1 VWRFKFMDS
10 KEKEQIIQSLSK
22 GNSSALR
29 QLYDKY
35 APSVYRFAFSILRN
49 SHDSEEITQM
59 VFIKIW
65 DIRNTLRDDTNLT
78 SFLLTI
84 TKNSSYNFL
93 KHKYKEKLMFEKLEL
108 SLKDKTPEL
117 IDHSLIEKDLND
129 ILSRLIE
136 QLPPRRREVFVLSRF
151 SGLSYKEIAAKLEIS
166 ENTVDTQMRKA
177 LQFIKENLTNEIS
190 ISIFITIF
198 IKIL

>member
-1 VWRFKFMDS
+1 M
-10 KEKEQIIQSLSK
+10 

-29 QLYDKY
+29 QLYDTY
-35 APSVYRFAFSILRN
+35 APTVYRFVFSVFRN

-65 DIRNTLRDDTNLT
+65 DIRSTLRDDTNLL

-84 TKNSSYNFL
+84 AKNSSYNFL
-93 KHKYKEKLMFEKLEL
+93 KHKYKEKLMFEKMEL
-108 SLKDKTPEL
+108 TLKDKTSEL
-117 IDHSLIEKDLND
+117 VDNSLIEKDLNVL
-129 ILSRLIE
+129 LSDLIDK
-136 QLPPRRREVFVLSRF
+136 LPPKRKEVFVLSRF
-151 SGLSYKEIAAKLEIS
+151 KGLSYKEIATKLEIS

-177 LQFIKENLTNEIS
+177 LQFIKDKLANEIS
-190 ISIFITIF
+190 ISIFIAVF

>member
-1 VWRFKFMDS
+1 MDS
-10 KEKEQIIQSLSK
+10 KEKNQIVQSLSD
-22 GNSSALR
+22 GSSSALR

-35 APSVYRFAFSILRN
+35 APSVYRFVFSILRN
-49 SHDSEEITQM
+49 THDSEEITQM

-65 DIRNTLRDDTNLT
+65 DIRTTLRDDTNLNA
-78 SFLLTI
+78 FLFTI
-84 TKNSSYNFL
+84 AKNSSYNFL

-108 SLKDKTPEL
+108 SLKDNASGL
-117 IDHSLIEKDLND
+117 VDDSLIEKDFND
-129 ILSRLIE
+129 ILNGLIE

-151 SGLSYKEIAAKLEIS
+151 SGLSYKEIASKLEIS

>member
-1 VWRFKFMDS
+1 MNSNDTK
-10 KEKEQIIQSLSK
+10 QIVHNLSM

-35 APSVYRFAFSILRN
+35 APTVYRFVFSVLKN

-65 DIRNTLRDDTNLT
+65 DIRTTLRNDTNLT

-84 TKNSSYNFL
+84 ARNSSYNFL
-93 KHKYKEKLMFEKLEL
+93 KHKYKEKLMFEKMEL
-108 SLKDKTPEL
+108 SLKDKASGL
-117 IDHSLIEKDLND
+117 VDNSLIEKDLND
-129 ILSRLIE
+129 LLNGLIE
-136 QLPPRRREVFVLSRF
+136 KLPQKRREVFVLNRF
-151 SGLSYKEIAAKLEIS
+151 KGLSYKEIAIKLEIS

-177 LQFIKENLTNEIS
+177 LQFIKENLANEIS
-190 ISIFITIF
+190 ISIFIAVF
-198 IKIL
+198 IKIS

>member
-1 VWRFKFMDS
+1 MDS
-10 KEKEQIIQSLSK
+10 KEKNQILQRLSD
-22 GNSSALR
+22 GSSDALR
-29 QLYDKY
+29 QLYDRY
-35 APSVYRFAFSILRN
+35 SPSVYRFVFSILRN
-49 SHDSEEITQM
+49 SQDSEEITQM

-65 DIRNTLRDDTNLT
+65 NIRTTLRDDTNLN
-78 SFLLTI
+78 SFLFTI
-84 TKNSSYNFL
+84 AKNSSYNFL

-108 SLKDKTPEL
+108 SLKDKASGL
-117 IDHSLIEKDLND
+117 VDDSLIEKDFND
-129 ILSRLIE
+129 ILNGLIE
-136 QLPPRRREVFVLSRF
+136 KLPPRRREVFVLSRF
-151 SGLSYKEIAAKLEIS
+151 TGLSYKEIAAKLEIS